1 MKLSLIKERGMMKKE
16 REIIVSERK
25 DFIDFEK

>member
-16 REIIVSERK
+16 REIIVSDRK

>member
-1 MKLSLIKERGMMKKE
+1 MKLSLMKERGMMKKE
-16 REIIVSERK
+16 QEIIVSDRK

>member
-1 MKLSLIKERGMMKKE
+1 MKLSLMKERGMMKKE
-16 REIIVSERK
+16 REMIASDRK